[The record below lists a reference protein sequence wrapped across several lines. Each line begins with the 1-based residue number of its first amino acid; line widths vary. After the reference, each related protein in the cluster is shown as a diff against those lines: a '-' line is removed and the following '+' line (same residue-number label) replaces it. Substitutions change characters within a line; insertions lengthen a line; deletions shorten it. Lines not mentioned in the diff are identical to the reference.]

1 MTQVKFGMF
10 GSQTGLCPAGPAAT
24 DGADGVDAESP
35 ARVAD
40 DGSGVFTSLSAALAS
55 ITDASVSMP
64 YVDVERSGEGVT
76 TITCACVTGETWA
89 TVVVSDVVAEM
100 EIRHLTIENTGGD
113 SVSYGVYNS
122 SSSPSMTDVTATGT
136 GFDGYG
142 VYNSSSSS
150 SSSSSIR
157 TSALSGNTNSPFNES
172 GSSAEVA
179 ATMLDGTVV
188 AGGGLTCVGT
198 YDETFV
204 ALTCS

>member
-76 TITCACVTGETWA
+76 TITCACVTGETSA

-122 SSSPSMTDVTATGT
+122 SSSPSMMNVTASGT
-136 GFDGYG
+136 SASGTSFG
-142 VYNSSSSS
+142 VSNVSSP
-150 SSSSSIR
+150 SIR
-157 TSALSGNTNSPFNES
+157 TSALSGSTNSLSNDS

-179 ATMLDGTVV
+179 ATMLDGTVPLV
-188 AGGGLTCVGT
+188 GGDLTCVGA
-198 YDETFV
+198 YDENFV